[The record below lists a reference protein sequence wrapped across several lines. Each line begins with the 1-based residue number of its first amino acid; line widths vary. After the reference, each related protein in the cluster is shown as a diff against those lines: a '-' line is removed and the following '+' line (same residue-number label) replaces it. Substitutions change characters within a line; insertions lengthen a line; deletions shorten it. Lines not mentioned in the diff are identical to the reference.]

1 MDNFLKNKEIFLE
14 EVYPNLET
22 RRSMI
27 SNYSSNILYL
37 EKLLNKDL
45 MNFTAEEVE
54 SLLLNANGISKGY
67 KSSLYSFINS
77 YCEWCIDNGYINI
90 NPLSSI
96 SASEVIEVNI
106 KQLMKGYLG
115 LNQFY
120 NALRLLESKSTI
132 LSSTMLALL
141 LARNGVLGKKMDD
154 LINLEEQDVDLKNG
168 FVNIYCK
175 TNNHEDYGLQLT
187 SLPLIPEFEDWY
199 NKLIAIKSYESL
211 GTRKNNLIIYIN
223 SPYILKRT
231 NYTNTAD
238 DIRVSPNTVL
248 NQINQCCISAGISRI
263 SLSKLQQSY
272 KLDMLLGIRK
282 KRRINEYDIKD
293 IIKLVNYN
301 FTSAQSVINFKQ
313 FYENISGEE
322 VLKGDRVEFDNEGKE
337 FIKNLKIRI
346 NYF

>member
-1 MDNFLKNKEIFLE
+1 MDNFLKNKEVFLE

-45 MNFTAEEVE
+45 MYFTSEEVE

-106 KQLMKGYLG
+106 KQLMKGYMG

-141 LARNGVLGKKMDD
+141 LARNGVVGKKMCD
-154 LINLEEQDVDLKNG
+154 LINLEEQDIDLKNG

-199 NKLIAIKSYESL
+199 NKLIVIKSYNSL
-211 GTRKNNLIIYIN
+211 GTRKNNLITYIN

-313 FYENISGEE
+313 FYESITGEE
-322 VLKGDRVEFDNEGKE
+322 VLKGDRIESDNNGEEYVKS
-337 FIKNLKIRI
+337 LRIRI

>member
-1 MDNFLKNKEIFLE
+1 MDNFLKNKEVFLE

-45 MNFTAEEVE
+45 MYFTSEEVE

-106 KQLMKGYLG
+106 KQLMKGYMG

-141 LARNGVLGKKMDD
+141 LARNGVVGK
-154 LINLEEQDVDLKNG
+154 
-168 FVNIYCK
+168 
-175 TNNHEDYGLQLT
+175 
-187 SLPLIPEFEDWY
+187 
-199 NKLIAIKSYESL
+199 
-211 GTRKNNLIIYIN
+211 
-223 SPYILKRT
+223 
-231 NYTNTAD
+231 
-238 DIRVSPNTVL
+238 
-248 NQINQCCISAGISRI
+248 
-263 SLSKLQQSY
+263 
-272 KLDMLLGIRK
+272 
-282 KRRINEYDIKD
+282 
-293 IIKLVNYN
+293 
-301 FTSAQSVINFKQ
+301 
-313 FYENISGEE
+313 
-322 VLKGDRVEFDNEGKE
+322 
-337 FIKNLKIRI
+337 
-346 NYF
+346 

>member
-1 MDNFLKNKEIFLE
+1 MDNFLKNKEVFLE

-45 MNFTAEEVE
+45 MYFTSEEVE

-106 KQLMKGYLG
+106 KQLMKGYMG

-120 NALRLLESKSTI
+120 NALRVLETKSTI

-141 LARNGVLGKKMDD
+141 LARNGILGKKMDD

-199 NKLIAIKSYESL
+199 NKLIAIKSYNSL
-211 GTRKNNLIIYIN
+211 GTRKNNLITYIN

-231 NYTNTAD
+231 NYTNTSD

-301 FTSAQSVINFKQ
+301 FTSAQSVVNFKQ
-313 FYENISGEE
+313 FYESISGEE
-322 VLKGDRVEFDNEGKE
+322 VLKGNKIEFDNGEE
-337 FIKNLKIRI
+337 YIKNLRIRI

>member
-1 MDNFLKNKEIFLE
+1 MDNFLKNKEVFLE

-45 MNFTAEEVE
+45 MYFTSEEVE

-106 KQLMKGYLG
+106 KQLMKGYMG

-120 NALRLLESKSTI
+120 NALRVLETKSTI

-141 LARNGVLGKKMDD
+141 LARNGILGKKMED

-199 NKLIAIKSYESL
+199 NKLIVIKSYNSL
-211 GTRKNNLIIYIN
+211 GTRKNNLITYIN

-301 FTSAQSVINFKQ
+301 FTSAQSIINFRL
-313 FYENISGEE
+313 FYESISGEE
-322 VLKGDRVEFDNEGKE
+322 VLKGNKIEFDNGEE
-337 FIKNLKIRI
+337 FIKNLRIRI

>member
-1 MDNFLKNKEIFLE
+1 MDNFLKNKEVFLE

-45 MNFTAEEVE
+45 MYFTSEEVE

-106 KQLMKGYLG
+106 KQLMKGYMG

-141 LARNGVLGKKMDD
+141 LARNGVVGKKMCD
-154 LINLEEQDVDLKNG
+154 LINLEEQDIDLKNG

-199 NKLIAIKSYESL
+199 NKLIAIKSYNSL
-211 GTRKNNLIIYIN
+211 GTRKNNLITYIN

-231 NYTNTAD
+231 NYTNTSD

-301 FTSAQSVINFKQ
+301 FTSAQSVINLKQ
-313 FYENISGEE
+313 FYESISGEE
-322 VLKGDRVEFDNEGKE
+322 VLIGDRIEYDKGKE
-337 FIKNLKIRI
+337 FVKELRVRM

>member
-45 MNFTAEEVE
+45 MYFTSEEVE

-106 KQLMKGYLG
+106 KQLMKGYMG

-120 NALRLLESKSTI
+120 NALRVLESKSTI

-141 LARNGVLGKKMDD
+141 LARNGILGKKMDD
-154 LINLEEQDVDLKNG
+154 LINLEEQDIDLKNG
-168 FVNIYCK
+168 FVNVYCK

-187 SLPLIPEFEDWY
+187 SLPLIPGFKECY
-199 NKLIAIKSYESL
+199 NKLIAVKSYDSL
-211 GTRKNNLIIYIN
+211 GTRKNNLITYID

-231 NYTNTAD
+231 NYTNTSD

-272 KLDMLLGIRK
+272 KLDVLLNIREQRK
-282 KRRINEYDIKD
+282 INEYDIRK
-293 IIKLVNYN
+293 INKMVNYN

-313 FYENISGEE
+313 FYKSISGEE
-322 VLKGDRVEFDNEGKE
+322 VLKGNKIEFDNGEE
-337 FIKNLKIRI
+337 FVKNLRIRI

>member
-132 LSSTMLALL
+132 LSSTLLALL
-141 LARNGVLGKKMDD
+141 LARNGILGKKMDD

-211 GTRKNNLIIYIN
+211 GTRKNNLITYIN

-231 NYTNTAD
+231 NYTNTSD

-322 VLKGDRVEFDNEGKE
+322 VLKGDRIEADNEGKE
-337 FIKNLKIRI
+337 YVKNLKIRI

>member
-1 MDNFLKNKEIFLE
+1 MDNFLKNKEVFLE

-45 MNFTAEEVE
+45 MYFTSEEVE

-106 KQLMKGYLG
+106 KQLMKGYMG

-141 LARNGVLGKKMDD
+141 FARNGVVGKKMCD

-199 NKLIAIKSYESL
+199 NKLIVIKSYNSL
-211 GTRKNNLIIYIN
+211 GTRKNNLITYIN

-322 VLKGDRVEFDNEGKE
+322 VLKGNKIEFDNGEE
-337 FIKNLKIRI
+337 FIKNLRIRI

>member
-141 LARNGVLGKKMDD
+141 LARNGVLGKKMND
-154 LINLEEQDVDLKNG
+154 LINLEEEDIDLKNG

-175 TNNHEDYGLQLT
+175 TNNHEDYGLQFT

-199 NKLIAIKSYESL
+199 NKLIAIKSYDSL
-211 GTRKNNLIIYIN
+211 GTRKNNLITYIN

-301 FTSAQSVINFKQ
+301 FTSAQSIINFRL
-313 FYENISGEE
+313 FYETISGEE
-322 VLKGDRVEFDNEGKE
+322 VLKGDRIEYDNEGEKYVE
-337 FIKNLKIRI
+337 DLKNKIR
-346 NYF
+346 FF

>member
-106 KQLMKGYLG
+106 KQLMKGYMG

-120 NALRLLESKSTI
+120 NALRVLESKSTI

-141 LARNGVLGKKMDD
+141 LARTGVLGKKMDD
-154 LINLEEQDVDLKNG
+154 LTNLEEQDVDLKNG
-168 FVNIYCK
+168 FINIYCK
-175 TNNHEDYGLQLT
+175 TNNHADYGLQLT

-199 NKLIAIKSYESL
+199 NKLITIKSYNSL
-211 GTRKNNLIIYIN
+211 GTRKNNLITYIN

-231 NYTNTAD
+231 NYTNTSD
-238 DIRVSPNTVL
+238 DLRVSPNTVL
-248 NQINQCCISAGISRI
+248 NQINMSCLSAGISRI

-272 KLDMLLGIRK
+272 KLDLLLDIRK
-282 KRRINEYDIKD
+282 KRKINEYDIKD

-301 FTSAQSVINFKQ
+301 FTSAQSVINFKN
-313 FYENISGEE
+313 FWEDISGEE
-322 VLKGDRVEFDNEGKE
+322 VLKGDRIEYDNGKDFVEKLKE
-337 FIKNLKIRI
+337 RI
-346 NYF
+346 NFY

>member
-1 MDNFLKNKEIFLE
+1 MDNFLKNKEVFLE

-45 MNFTAEEVE
+45 MYFTSEEVE

-106 KQLMKGYLG
+106 KQLMKGYMG

-141 LARNGVLGKKMDD
+141 LARNGVVGKKMCD
-154 LINLEEQDVDLKNG
+154 LINLEEQDIDLKNG

-199 NKLIAIKSYESL
+199 NKLIAIKSYNSL
-211 GTRKNNLIIYIN
+211 GTRKNNLITYIN

-322 VLKGDRVEFDNEGKE
+322 VLKGNKIEFDNGEE
-337 FIKNLKIRI
+337 FIKNLRIRI

>member
-45 MNFTAEEVE
+45 MNFTVEEVE

-211 GTRKNNLIIYIN
+211 GTRKNNLITYIN

-231 NYTNTAD
+231 NYTNTSD

-313 FYENISGEE
+313 FYESITGEE
-322 VLKGDRVEFDNEGKE
+322 VLKGDRIESDNNGEEYVKS
-337 FIKNLKIRI
+337 LRIRI

>member
-1 MDNFLKNKEIFLE
+1 MDNFLKNKEVFLE

-45 MNFTAEEVE
+45 MYFTSEEVE

-106 KQLMKGYLG
+106 KQLMKGYMG

-120 NALRLLESKSTI
+120 NALRVLETKSTI

-141 LARNGVLGKKMDD
+141 LARNGILGKKMED

-199 NKLIAIKSYESL
+199 NKLIVIKSYNSL
-211 GTRKNNLIIYIN
+211 GTRKNNLITYIN

-248 NQINQCCISAGISRI
+248 NQINQSCLSAGISRI

-301 FTSAQSVINFKQ
+301 FTSAQSIINFRL
-313 FYENISGEE
+313 FYESISGEE
-322 VLKGDRVEFDNEGKE
+322 VLKGNKIEFDNGEE
-337 FIKNLKIRI
+337 FIKNLRIRI

>member
-1 MDNFLKNKEIFLE
+1 MDNFLKNKEVFLE

-45 MNFTAEEVE
+45 MYFTSEEVE

-106 KQLMKGYLG
+106 KQLMKGYMG

-141 LARNGVLGKKMDD
+141 FARNGILGKKMDD

-187 SLPLIPEFEDWY
+187 SLPLIPEFKDWY
-199 NKLIAIKSYESL
+199 NKLIAIKSYNSL
-211 GTRKNNLIIYIN
+211 GTRKNNLITYIN

-231 NYTNTAD
+231 NYTNTSED
-238 DIRVSPNTVL
+238 VRVSPNTIL
-248 NQINQCCISAGISRI
+248 NQINMSCLSAGIPRI
-263 SLSKLQQSY
+263 SLSKLQQSRRLDFLLDIRSKR
-272 KLDMLLGIRK
+272 KL
-282 KRRINEYDIKD
+282 NEQDFKD
-293 IIKLVNYN
+293 IIKLINYN
-301 FTSAQSVINFKQ
+301 CKSYQVLVNFKN
-313 FYENISGEE
+313 FWYGIGGDEILSDNRIEYDNDGEE
-322 VLKGDRVEFDNEGKE
+322 YVEDLKN
-337 FIKNLKIRI
+337 KIR
-346 NYF
+346 FF